1 MHSTLQAWITE
12 VVPSQRAT
20 AVSLFSTL
28 MFTGSAAA
36 TAVGAHLVSGDSFR
50 GVYVLALAIMVP
62 LGVTATA
69 GRARYAHRRSRAAT

>member
-28 MFTGSAAA
+28 MFSGGAAA
-36 TAVGAHLVSGDSFR
+36 TAVGAHLVTGTSFL
-50 GVYVLALAIMVP
+50 GTYVLALAIMVP
-62 LGVTATA
+62 LGLAATA
-69 GRARYAHRRSRAAT
+69 GRHRYALRQPTRE